1 MLIGRVQP
9 KTFRIEFK
17 RHFISLKRRT
27 VRLTNHGAVKDST
40 FFLPGAVYLE
50 EKARPSQELSTSS
63 DVSVRAEVE
72 DCPLP
77 GNRKLSPSQFFNPFI
92 SMASLNESDNHRRF
106 QDEDVLLDPD
116 NLQPD
121 VACLEFIRLQ
131 IQSVKNEASFKE
143 SFSTPQSLKT
153 SADDCDDDSN
163 LNSSQVSIPPLR
175 PYGITS
181 TNSMT
186 RGIWGLRWI
195 TKKIFGPMPSKN
207 TFQCKFKNWG
217 TIPPTTTNS
226 AWIATLAR

>member
-17 RHFISLKRRT
+17 RHFISLKRRM

-72 DCPLP
+72 DCPLL
-77 GNRKLSPSQFFNPFI
+77 GNRELSPSQFLDPLI
-92 SMASLNESDNHRRF
+92 SMALLNESDNHRRF
-106 QDEDVLLDPD
+106 QDEDELLDVD

-121 VACLEFIRLQ
+121 VACLEFILRH
-131 IQSVKNEASFKE
+131 IQRVKNEAAFKE
-143 SFSTPQSLKT
+143 SFFTQSLKT
-153 SADDCDDDSN
+153 SADDCDDDFN

-175 PYGITS
+175 PSGITS

-186 RGIWGLRWI
+186 RGI
-195 TKKIFGPMPSKN
+195 
-207 TFQCKFKNWG
+207 
-217 TIPPTTTNS
+217 
-226 AWIATLAR
+226 